1 MAGES
6 NSIRVAILTIILTSF
21 LLLPTP
27 IVSANQDGV
36 TIDGSTINLDD
47 FQTTDD
53 SYFNLQFN
61 LSATNDGMGQ
71 NYVGQIYTEA
81 SAIDGTILS
90 NASITYDLDD
100 GDVELISIN
109 LSSLDYGYTIVTVG
123 LTGDVGVESGNQ
135 LLSFQRT
142 IHRLKPLNIS
152 IAGSSSILVESVDST
167 GLTTGNN
174 SLSDGDYVQFQI
186 PIINQGDYNWTGN
199 LSLLMDNGVDLDEQT
214 SQTLNVLGMSTQIVI
229 FNSTLQVYEG
239 LISTS
244 FSLDG
249 LVDVYI
255 QDNYQNITVQVNPPP
270 LPYLSTLI
278 DFDSQDLVSGETIEI
293 TLTNFNNGTV
303 DFSGYQTCTFNDE
316 IAYNSSINILSLS
329 SVVTDFS
336 IILKPGQLFCYFSGQ
351 RIDENSMNNISIDFE
366 LESALFEYAG
376 SSSPST
382 NDGPWHVGDDATFSL
397 LVRNTGTKQGNVTL
411 RMESSTGIYQGNFV
425 ALEPGQAGEV
435 TITIPLFASGTE
447 SFNWS
452 LYTIDGDIAD
462 GIAGVVSIP
471 ISIRQSFDL
480 SLYEI
485 TWTTEI
491 GLSANWALNLSS
503 GIDREMNVKLGY
515 GISSQDTFVYDV
527 NMIVS
532 AGQTSGSINFGFV
545 DGDYVI
551 IRVQEVNWTAESS
564 FSSFTKSIPQ
574 DRPEYEM
581 AFNIQSNPNRPV
593 SGESASISLNIE
605 NKGNIAGAS
614 GTIILFDSDGTKL
627 GESVTSK
634 LSAGSIQTI
643 SFNLIWPEGDE
654 VKLHAKWDFGAESK
668 LVEQNFLSTITTQES
683 SEEFSIPWTGILG
696 GLAISALVILFV
708 RIKGDSTKRTNKKT
722 ENKSPA
728 SNSKPLSEIKI
739 EIGCPVCSR
748 QLRVPENYRGSVKC
762 PDCSNSFTVDPNSG
776 DDDSDSDSNENV
788 EEIVQ
793 EKNDGKVEISCPEC
807 SQSLRIPESYDG
819 SVRCPSCKMIFKSKD
834 G

>member
-27 IVSANQDGV
+27 TVSANQSGV
-36 TIDGSTINLDD
+36 TIEGNSINLDN

-53 SYFNLQFN
+53 SFFDLEFN
-61 LSATNDGMGQ
+61 LSATDDGMGQ
-71 NYVGQIYTEA
+71 NYVGQIYTET
-81 SAIDGTILS
+81 SLIDGTILS
-90 NASITYDLDD
+90 NTSITYDLDD
-100 GDVELISIN
+100 GDIEFISIN
-109 LSSLDYGYTIVTVG
+109 LSSLSYGYTIVTVG
-123 LTGDVGVESGNQ
+123 LIGDVGVESGNQ

-167 GLTTGNN
+167 GSMTGNN

-186 PIINQGDYNWTGN
+186 PIVNEGDYNWTGN
-199 LSLLMDNGVDLDEQT
+199 LSMLMDNGVGVDEQS
-214 SQTLNVLGMSTQIVI
+214 SQTLNVLGMSTQIVY
-229 FNSTLQVYEG
+229 FNSTLQVFEG
-239 LISTS
+239 LFSIS
-244 FSLDG
+244 FMLNG

-255 QDNYQNITVQVNPPP
+255 EDNYQNFTVPVNPPP
-270 LPYLSTLI
+270 LPILSTLI
-278 DFDSQDLVSGETIEI
+278 DFDSQVLIPGETIEI
-293 TLTNFNNGTV
+293 TLTNFNNGTI
-303 DFSGYQTCTFNDE
+303 DFLGHQTCIFNNE
-316 IAYNSSINILSLS
+316 IVYNSTANILSLS
-329 SVVTDFS
+329 SIVTDFS
-336 IILKPGQLFCYFSGQ
+336 ITIKPGQLFCYFSGQ
-351 RIDENSMNNISIDFE
+351 RIDETSMQNVSIDFE

-376 SSSPST
+376 SFSPST
-382 NDGPWHVGDDATFSL
+382 TDGPWHVGDEATFSL

-411 RMESSTGIYQGNFV
+411 RMESSTGIYQGTFV
-425 ALEPGQAGEV
+425 DLEPDHAGEV
-435 TITIPLFASGTE
+435 TITVPLLTSGTDD
-447 SFNWS
+447 FNWS

-462 GIAGVVSIP
+462 GIYGVVSIP
-471 ISIRQSFDL
+471 ISVRQSFDL

-485 TWTTEI
+485 TWTTES
-491 GLSANWALNLSS
+491 GLSANWAMNLSS

-515 GISSQDTFVYDV
+515 GSSSQDTFVYDV

-551 IRVQEVNWTAESS
+551 IRAQEVNWTAESS

-581 AFNIQSNPNRPV
+581 AFNVQSNPNRPV
-593 SGESASISLNIE
+593 SGELASVSLNIE
-605 NKGNIAGAS
+605 NKGNIEGVS
-614 GTIILFDSDGTKL
+614 GSIILFDNDGTKL
-627 GESVTSK
+627 GESLTSK
-634 LSAGSIQTI
+634 LNAGSSQTI
-643 SFNLIWPEGDE
+643 SFDLIWPEGDE
-654 VKLHAKWDFGAESK
+654 VKLRAKWDFGGESI

-683 SEEFSIPWTGILG
+683 SEDFSIPWTGILG
-696 GLAISALVILFV
+696 GLAVSALVILFV
-708 RIKGDSTKRTNKKT
+708 RIKGDSTTRTKKKT
-722 ENKSPA
+722 DNKSPV
-728 SNSKPLSEIKI
+728 SNSKPLSETKI

-748 QLRVPENYRGSVKC
+748 QLRVPENYSGSVKC
-762 PDCSNSFTVDPNSG
+762 PDCSNSFTVDPTSEV
-776 DDDSDSDSNENV
+776 DDNEDGNENV
-788 EEIVQ
+788 EEVVQ
-793 EKNDGKVEISCPEC
+793 EKSDGKVEISCPEC